1 VLDGES
7 LVKLFRDPN
16 AKLQRDAIFQ
26 HFPGYLGSG
35 PGLWRTMPVSIM
47 QSGDWKLME
56 YLEDGKLELYNL
68 RDDLGETKNLAA
80 TMPDKAKELHARLV
94 AWRKEVNAPMPTK
107 NDGTAAAPAKQEKKG
122 GKKKQKA
129 Q

>member
-1 VLDGES
+1 MTKTV
-7 LVKLFRDPN
+7 
-16 AKLQRDAIFQ
+16 
-26 HFPGYLGSG
+26 
-35 PGLWRTMPVSIM
+35 
-47 QSGDWKLME
+47 SGDWKLME

-68 RDDLGETKNLAA
+68 RDDLGETKNLAS

-94 AWRKEVNAPMPTK
+94 AWRKEVKAPMPTK